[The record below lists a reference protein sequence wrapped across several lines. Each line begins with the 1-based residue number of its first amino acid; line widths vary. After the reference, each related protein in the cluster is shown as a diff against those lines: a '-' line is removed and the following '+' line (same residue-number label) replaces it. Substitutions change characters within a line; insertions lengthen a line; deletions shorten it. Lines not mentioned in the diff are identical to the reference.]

1 MLVIQPTGNGIN
13 KVQRMK
19 LKPDRARIAIV
30 AILIVVVFSV
40 ALIVLSRGGDDNPT
54 TAISPGIISPETYVS
69 AFVDAGRDH
78 FLLDVRTPEE
88 FDEGH
93 IAGAVNIPVQILD
106 QYLSSVPQDR
116 DVVLYCRTGNRS
128 QVAMEILNQAGYQN
142 VYDIEGGTVNWVAQS
157 RPLE

>member
-1 MLVIQPTGNGIN
+1 
-13 KVQRMK
+13 MK
-19 LKPDRARIAIV
+19 LKPQKVRFAIV
-30 AILIVVVFSV
+30 TILLVAVFAV
-40 ALIVLSRGGDDNPT
+40 AFMVLSRSRDDNPT
-54 TAISPGIISPETYVS
+54 TPISPGIISPETYVS
-69 AFVDAGRDH
+69 AFVDANRDH

-142 VYDIEGGTVNWVAQS
+142 VYDIEGGTVNWVAQN

>member
-1 MLVIQPTGNGIN
+1 
-13 KVQRMK
+13 MK
-19 LKPDRARIAIV
+19 LKPQKVRFAIV
-30 AILIVVVFSV
+30 AILLVAVFAV
-40 ALIVLSRGGDDNPT
+40 AFMVLSRSRDDNPT
-54 TAISPGIISPETYVS
+54 TPISPGIISPETYVS
-69 AFVDAGRDH
+69 AFVDANRDH

-142 VYDIEGGTVNWVAQS
+142 VYDIEGGTVNWVAQN